1 MIHNAQFKQLEF
13 IILFIVFLLLFLLQ
27 VLPLSFL
34 MPIIWMLALYAF
46 FILKIT
52 AKSIENDFK
61 KELAISIFIRFIIIG
76 LTFILLCYIWY
87 PHTFLQLLSKEP
99 KIFLALLVLYPFLSV
114 IPQEVLYREFF
125 FKRYA
130 FKLHTNIL
138 LLLNALLFMWAHIV
152 FGNSVVLILTL
163 IAGLLFAHTYLK
175 SCSFLLVCIEHT
187 LYGYLLFI
195 SGLGELFLQS
205 GTLTFLRTLFS

>member
-1 MIHNAQFKQLEF
+1 MIHQTLYKCIEF
-13 IILFIVFLLLFLLQ
+13 VLLYLVFPILFFLHLIPLQFLI
-27 VLPLSFL
+27 
-34 MPIIWMLALYAF
+34 PILIGFGLYTF

-87 PHTFLQLLSKEP
+87 PHTFFQLLSKEP

-114 IPQEVLYREFF
+114 IPQELLYREFF

-130 FKLHTNIL
+130 FKLHTNTL
-138 LLLNALLFMWAHIV
+138 LILNALLFMWAHIV
-152 FGNSVVLILTL
+152 FGNSMVLALTL
-163 IAGLLFAHTYLK
+163 IAGLLFVHTYLK
-175 SCSFLLVCIEHT
+175 SRSFLLVCVEHT
-187 LYGYLLFI
+187 LYGYLLFV
-195 SGLGELFLQS
+195 SGLGELFFQS
-205 GTLTFLRTLFS
+205 GTLTFLRTLLS

>member
-1 MIHNAQFKQLEF
+1 MIHQTLYKCIEF
-13 IILFIVFLLLFLLQ
+13 VLLYLVFPILFFLHIIPLQFLI
-27 VLPLSFL
+27 
-34 MPIIWMLALYAF
+34 PILIGFGLYTF

-61 KELAISIFIRFIIIG
+61 KELARSIFIRFIIIG

-99 KIFLALLVLYPFLSV
+99 KIFLALLILYPFLSV
-114 IPQEVLYREFF
+114 IPQELLYREFF

-130 FKLHTNIL
+130 FKLHTNTL
-138 LLLNALLFMWAHIV
+138 LILNALLFMWAHIV
-152 FGNSVVLILTL
+152 FGNSMVLALTL

-175 SCSFLLVCIEHT
+175 SRSFLLVCVEHT
-187 LYGYLLFI
+187 LYGYLLFV
-195 SGLGELFLQS
+195 SGLGELFFQS
-205 GTLTFLRTLFS
+205 GTLTFLRTLLS